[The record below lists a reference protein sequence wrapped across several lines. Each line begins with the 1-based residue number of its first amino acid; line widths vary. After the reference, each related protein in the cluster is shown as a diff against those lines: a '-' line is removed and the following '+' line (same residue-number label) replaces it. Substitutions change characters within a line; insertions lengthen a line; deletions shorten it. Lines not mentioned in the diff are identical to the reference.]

1 MQRPMKIKMKKKA
14 DLNDTHVNKYYYHY
28 FIFYK
33 NTHNILT
40 RLKKN
45 DGNEKSVITFMMNF
59 WKNHL

>member
-1 MQRPMKIKMKKKA
+1 MKTKVKKKA
-14 DLNDTHVNKYYYHY
+14 SLNDTHVNNKYYYHY

-45 DGNEKSVITFMMNF
+45 GGNENSVITFMMNF
-59 WKNHL
+59 